1 MFRLRRNMLDV
12 FIVRL
17 KAVIICKVIFARD
30 RRFGGR
36 RCGWYTS
43 GEMKTFV
50 ASLIVLAAYAVPMC
64 AQAPAASQPAAP
76 KKPATTA
83 TAAKKAGTASA
94 GPDRALMNPA
104 LMKAKAPETFK
115 VGFTTTK
122 GEFEVEVHRD
132 WSPLGAD
139 RFYNLVRHGFFTNAH
154 FFRVVPG
161 FVVQFGLNANPKV
174 NTVWREARIED
185 DPVKQ
190 TNSKGSLTFATSGPN
205 SRTTQLFIN
214 LGENGRLDGM
224 GFSPFGTVITG
235 MDVVEKLYSGYGEAP
250 DQGRIQAEGKT
261 YLDKEFPMLD
271 SIKTARVESVPAAAP
286 AVKKA
291 APAAAKTTAP
301 PAKQ

>member
-1 MFRLRRNMLDV
+1 
-12 FIVRL
+12 
-17 KAVIICKVIFARD
+17 
-30 RRFGGR
+30 
-36 RCGWYTS
+36 
-43 GEMKTFV
+43 MKTNFV
-50 ASLIVLAAYAVPMC
+50 SLLVLAAIAVPMC

-76 KKPATTA
+76 KKPATAA
-83 TAAKKAGTASA
+83 TAAKKPTTAAST

-104 LMKAKAPETFK
+104 LMKAKAPDTFK
-115 VGFTTTK
+115 VRFTTTQ

-139 RFYNLVRHGFFTNAH
+139 RFYNLVKHGFFTNAH

-161 FVVQFGLNANPKV
+161 FVVQFGLNASPKV
-174 NTVWREARIED
+174 NTVWRGASIQD

-190 TNSKGSLTFATSGPN
+190 TNAKGSLTFATSGPN

-214 LGENGRLDGM
+214 LAENGRLDGM

-235 MDVVEKLYSGYGEAP
+235 MDVVEKLYSGYGESP

-261 YLDKEFPMLD
+261 YLDKEFPQLD
-271 SIKTARVESVPAAAP
+271 SIKSAKIEGLPAPAP

-291 APAAAKTTAP
+291 VPAAAKKPAAP
-301 PAKQ
+301 APK